1 MRRIS
6 KMGSYDS
13 KHSKNIRT
21 WKEVIKRKR
30 DIEKQKDKVEIEP
43 PWGTKKIQGEDG
55 YITKK

>member
-1 MRRIS
+1 
-6 KMGSYDS
+6 MGSYDS